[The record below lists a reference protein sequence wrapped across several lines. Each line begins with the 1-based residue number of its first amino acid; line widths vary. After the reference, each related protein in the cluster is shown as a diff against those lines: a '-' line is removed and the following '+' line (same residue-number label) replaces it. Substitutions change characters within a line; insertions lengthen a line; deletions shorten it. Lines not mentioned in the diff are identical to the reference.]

1 MKMDQKTRVRMLTSM
16 AMLSAVAVILVA
28 IIHFPLFPAA
38 PFLEYDP
45 ADIMIWIGTF
55 AYGPAAGLIMTVV
68 VSVIQG
74 LTVSAQ
80 SGIIGIIM
88 HIFATGGFVLL
99 AGNIYKRDK
108 SKKGAVKALVCGSLL
123 MVVMMILWNILITP
137 IYMGVDRS
145 LVIDL
150 LVPAIIPFNIIKAAV
165 NSLITFLVYKRIS
178 KFLHN
183 R

>member
-1 MKMDQKTRVRMLTSM
+1 MDQKTKIRMLTSM
-16 AMLSAVAVILVA
+16 AMLSAVAVVLVA

-55 AYGPAAGLIMTVV
+55 AYGPLAGLIMTVV

-74 LTVSAQ
+74 VTVSAQ

-88 HIFATGGFVLL
+88 HILATGSFVLL
-99 AGNIYKRDK
+99 AGNLYKRNK
-108 SKKGAVKALVCGSLL
+108 SKSGAIWALIWGSLL
-123 MVVMMILWNILITP
+123 MIAVMVLWNIIFTP
-137 IYMGVDRS
+137 IYMGVDRAV
-145 LVIDL
+145 VIDL
-150 LVPAIIPFNIIKAAV
+150 LIPAIIPFNVVKAGI
-165 NSLITFLVYKRIS
+165 NSVITFFVYKRVS